1 MKDSTAKA
9 SVVDEILE
17 FNRDREPKLVRR
29 KFRRM
34 TKDPFAFFRG
44 TDQLFATHWT
54 RLAPPDVAP
63 LGPHLRRPPPGE
75 LRRLPDNGRG
85 LPLRH
90 QRLRRSPR
98 GAMQPRPRAVHD
110 QHPAR
115 RPDREANLGPGHAK
129 PAGVSRPIPVDGHQV
144 GPVRAR
150 RGDGSRH
157 RERANLGPAEEAR
170 SWRSSG
176 FSPAPHGASRRRRQA
191 HRTRL
196 GAVSPHRPRPE
207 CADS

>member
-63 LGPHLRRPPPGE
+63 SVLICGDLHLENYGAYRTDEGYFLYDINDYDPPS
-75 LRRLPDNGRG
+75 L
-85 LPLRH
+85 
-90 QRLRRSPR
+90 
-98 GAMQPRPRAVHD
+98 
-110 QHPAR
+110 PAR
-115 RPDREANLGPGHAK
+115 RAS
-129 PAGVSRPIPVDGHQV
+129 VIPI
-144 GPVRAR
+144 
-150 RGDGSRH
+150 
-157 RERANLGPAEEAR
+157 
-170 SWRSSG
+170 
-176 FSPAPHGASRRRRQA
+176 
-191 HRTRL
+191 
-196 GAVSPHRPRPE
+196 
-207 CADS
+207 DS